1 VQAPYEPLS
10 SLHWN
15 VAPNGVEV
23 NANDALVEVV
33 GSIGPDVIVVSGAV
47 GAAVIVQLAF
57 AGVASV

>member
-1 VQAPYEPLS
+1 M
-10 SLHWN
+10 HWN
-15 VAPNGVEV
+15 VAPDAVEA
-23 NANDALVEVV
+23 NANAALVEVV